1 MFRSLLPFSL
11 LVSLLATSCGHHL
24 NERLPSLAA
33 DKGGAAVSR
42 DTAQSVELA
51 IQKGNADELAAFLAA
66 GFPVNA
72 LLNTGL
78 TPLQQAIVSTSP
90 AKFERVFRVL
100 MEKGA
105 DPAIRDGAGNDALKL
120 AEGKRVAARL
130 LQADR
135 NDELVKQL
143 FEEIEAAEDRAS
155 IVGIFKDQGEDVNV
169 VHPETGETPLTWAI
183 GIRKRLIFGA
193 LMEESLREELDVNR
207 PNREG
212 KTPLRIATQTNWNLA
227 IQPLVNRGAKEE

>member
-1 MFRSLLPFSL
+1 MFHSPLPFSL
-11 LVSLLATSCGHHL
+11 LVALLATSCGHHL

-51 IQKGNADELAAFLAA
+51 IQKGNTEELAAFLAA

-72 LLNTGL
+72 KLNTGY
-78 TPLQQAIVSTSP
+78 TPLQQAIVSTAP

-100 MEKGA
+100 VEKGA
-105 DPAIRDGAGNDALKL
+105 DPAIRDADGNDALKL

-135 NDELVKQL
+135 NDELVKRV
-143 FEEIEAAEDRAS
+143 FEELESAEERAS
-155 IVGIFKDQGEDVNV
+155 IVALFKDQGEDVNLM
-169 VHPETGETPLTWAI
+169 HPETGETPLTWAV
-183 GIRKRLIFGA
+183 GGKKRLTFGA
-193 LMEESLREELDVNR
+193 LMEESLREELDVNKS
-207 PNREG
+207 NRDR
-212 KTPLRIATQTNWNLA
+212 KLPLRIAKELNWNLA
-227 IQPLVNRGAKEE
+227 IQPLASRGAKEE

>member
-1 MFRSLLPFSL
+1 MFRSPLLFSL
-11 LVSLLATSCGHHL
+11 LAATLASACGHHL
-24 NERLPSLAA
+24 NERLPNLSAA
-33 DKGGAAVSR
+33 KGGTVVSR

-51 IQKGNADELAAFLAA
+51 IQKGNAEELAALLAA

-72 LLNTGL
+72 QLNTGL
-78 TPLQQAIVSTSP
+78 TPLQQAIVSTTP

-105 DPAIRDGAGNDALKL
+105 DPTIRDASGNDAHKL

-143 FEEIEAAEDRAS
+143 FEEIEVAEDRAS
-155 IVGIFKDQGEDVNV
+155 IVGLFKDQGEDVNL
-169 VHPETGETPLTWAI
+169 VHPDTGETPLTWAV

-193 LMEESLREELDVNR
+193 LMEESLREELDVNKA
-207 PNREG
+207 NRDG
-212 KTPLRIATQTNWNLA
+212 KTPLRLAKEQNWNLA
-227 IQPLVNRGAKEE
+227 VQPLLDRGAKEE